1 MKNPKFQQ
9 IYLWGFSLV
18 KTSSSS
24 SQLSSS
30 HVVVES
36 ATCHDP
42 IVAAVL
48 MSSFNGV
55 SGTVVSCTTPPPPFG
70 FSLPPQMLV
79 SEVVD
84 DDSQGFVLMRHLWR
98 GELQYCCF
106 CWIWLTLQ
114 FRSKLDDAR
123 TLSFCA
129 WALSQMLD
137 FRGGGGGG
145 VALKLRSPLVFL
157 QSSLFS
163 QDYSNWDLHKLIHTN
178 IYLGSKFFSL
188 AGLASKASQVIMLA
202 LQINVNRL
210 EVPSSCS
217 YVNVVFRR

>member
-1 MKNPKFQQ
+1 
-9 IYLWGFSLV
+9 V

-48 MSSFNGV
+48 MSSFKGV
-55 SGTVVSCTTPPPPFG
+55 SGTVGSCTTLPPPLD

-79 SEVVD
+79 SEAVD
-84 DDSQGFVLMRHLWR
+84 DDSHGFVLIRHRCR

-114 FRSKLDDAR
+114 LRSKLDEAR

-129 WALSQMLD
+129 CAFSEMLD
-137 FRGGGGGG
+137 FLGGGGGG
-145 VALKLRSPLVFL
+145 VALKLLSPLVFL
-157 QSSLFS
+157 QSSL
-163 QDYSNWDLHKLIHTN
+163 YRK
-178 IYLGSKFFSL
+178 IYVSE
-188 AGLASKASQVIMLA
+188 I
-202 LQINVNRL
+202 
-210 EVPSSCS
+210 CT
-217 YVNVVFRR
+217 